1 MRLTRL
7 FAPVAPPEF
16 RLEEDAAHHLRVL
29 RLRPGDRF
37 LAIDQGCDWLCELTR
52 GGKAKVLESR
62 PARPEPSVA
71 LDLKLA
77 LVKGERFDQA
87 VEMASELGVRSITPL
102 LTGRTVGEQ
111 PGVTRIA
118 RWERISRSAA
128 ALSGRAHF
136 ASIEPVLRLEEA
148 LASCGPGILF
158 CPGQKALRELPAGQR
173 LSLWLGPEG
182 GFAPEEVEG
191 ASRQGLVLAG
201 LGERIL
207 RVETAAVV
215 ALTLVLQLAGEL

>member
-1 MRLTRL
+1 M
-7 FAPVAPPEF
+7 
-16 RLEEDAAHHLRVL
+16 
-29 RLRPGDRF
+29 RPGDRF

-77 LVKGERFDQA
+77 LAKGDRFDQA
-87 VEMASELGVRSITPL
+87 VEMASELGVSCITPL
-102 LTGRTVGEQ
+102 LTARTVGEQ
-111 PGVTRIA
+111 PGVTRVA

-136 ASIEPVLRLEEA
+136 AGIEPVLRWEEA
-148 LASCGPGILF
+148 LASAGPGIMF
-158 CPGQKALRELPAGQR
+158 CPGQKALRELPAGKR

>member
-1 MRLTRL
+1 
-7 FAPVAPPEF
+7 
-16 RLEEDAAHHLRVL
+16 
-29 RLRPGDRF
+29 
-37 LAIDQGCDWLCELTR
+37 
-52 GGKAKVLESR
+52 
-62 PARPEPSVA
+62 
-71 LDLKLA
+71 
-77 LVKGERFDQA
+77 
-87 VEMASELGVRSITPL
+87 
-102 LTGRTVGEQ
+102 
-111 PGVTRIA
+111 
-118 RWERISRSAA
+118 
-128 ALSGRAHF
+128 
-136 ASIEPVLRLEEA
+136 
-148 LASCGPGILF
+148 LF